1 MNLRVLGAIATVLT
15 LAASVSGCKAPAQ
28 ASTGSTDSGR
38 KLRTVTFDPAALTRL
53 GVKVDIAGNTGAD
66 YELEVPGELEY
77 GPETYAEVGTVVE
90 GRVTQIFVKVGTAVK
105 KGQALASI
113 VVPSIA
119 NAQAEYVSAEAA
131 SRFAKTNA
139 DREGDL
145 LKRELT
151 TAREAEL
158 ARGESI
164 RTQSELAAAGAKLDV
179 LGVARPSAG
188 AAIRAGTLTLT
199 APIDGVIVRRDVVL
213 GRFLQAKE
221 NAFVV
226 ADPSHLHAEI
236 NVFEGDLPYFKVG
249 APAEVKVDSM
259 PGKVIKGTIDLIEPG
274 IGNASRAARA
284 HIEINNAD
292 GTLKP
297 GMFVRAE
304 VRLPESGTN
313 GRLLVPSAAVQPL
326 GQADVV
332 FVEQK
337 PGTFEVRTVT
347 LARRTSQVAEIREG
361 LQRGER
367 IVIEGGFVLR
377 GEVTKQ

>member
-1 MNLRVLGAIATVLT
+1 MNRRVLGSLVVTVLAGA
-15 LAASVSGCKAPAQ
+15 LVSGCKAPAQ
-28 ASTGSTDSGR
+28 ASTGSSETGR
-38 KLRTVTFDPAALTRL
+38 KIRTVTFDPAALQRL
-53 GVKVDIAGNTGAD
+53 GVKVDIAGNKGAD

-90 GRVTQIFVKVGTAVK
+90 GRVTQIFVKVGSPVK
-105 KGQALASI
+105 KGQALATI
-113 VVPSIA
+113 IVPSIA
-119 NAQAEYVSAEAA
+119 NVQAEYVSAEAA
-131 SRFAKTNA
+131 SKFAKTNA
-139 DREGDL
+139 DRE
-145 LKRELT
+145 
-151 TAREAEL
+151 AEL
-158 ARGESI
+158 ARGEAI
-164 RTQSELAAAGAKLDV
+164 RTQSDLAAASAKLDV
-179 LGVARPSAG
+179 LGVAKPSGG
-188 AAIRAGTLTLT
+188 AAIRAGSLTLV

-236 NVFEGDLPYFKVG
+236 NVFEADLPYFKLG

-259 PGKVIKGTIDLIEPG
+259 PGKIIKGTIELIEPS
-274 IGNASRAARA
+274 IGTASRAAKA
-284 HIEINNAD
+284 HIEISNAD

-304 VRLPESGTN
+304 VRLPESGAN
-313 GRLLVPSAAVQPL
+313 GRLLVPAAAVQPL
-326 GQADVV
+326 GEADVV

-347 LARRTSQVAEIREG
+347 LSRQTSQVAEIRDG

-367 IVIEGGFVLR
+367 IVVEGGFILR